1 MNFQKIKYQTYLLS
15 IFLFFLIHQIFYL
28 TKGGNTYD
36 ELFLIYESGNIF
48 NKIRL
53 FFTDNN
59 NPLLYDIGVNEY
71 YGFLVILPI
80 YILANSN
87 TVNNLLDI
95 FYTNLEIQQP
105 DEILYFNMHILLN
118 IYVVVILFFIYRKLL
133 NFYSKNTSLL
143 VVIFITLFPSFNG
156 QSLFNIKDIP
166 YALQLFLGV
175 IYLYS
180 YLYNLYIGQNTNKKE
195 ILFTGINIGLACLL
209 RVNAYGFI
217 GLVSF
222 YFLILAIYKKSDL
235 GQYLKM
241 NLYVYF
247 ISLLVVIIGSPSS
260 WKSPFKWFYDA
271 LIHQFFY
278 EWSGYTLTNGR
289 FIEASNV
296 SSTYLIEWFFY
307 RSPIVYILGFI
318 FYVLLFLKKKTNNHF
333 SRFALFFLL
342 FVNLLFILLK
352 PNAYDGIRQFL
363 FLLPYIS
370 LIFVESINELFS
382 KKSVRIIYLLAS
394 LLYVIYSQ
402 YTLGPYKYVYLNE
415 FSDEINIS
423 EYCEKID
430 GCGDWP
436 TDYYAFSGRELA
448 KKINNS
454 NIQTLLSCKP
464 PQAVNTYLKPN
475 INVSRSVQELKD
487 AEVTTFYTSSF
498 HRPRPFN
505 DSCRFDINNV
515 IYDCK
520 MIDKVVTKLRSKE
533 IALSYISKC
542 EVNY

>member
-1 MNFQKIKYQTYLLS
+1 MNFEKIKYQTYLLS
-15 IFLFFLIHQIFYL
+15 VLLFFLIHQIFYL
-28 TKGGNTYD
+28 IQGGNTYD
-36 ELFLIYESGNIF
+36 ELFLIYESGNIY

-71 YGFLVILPI
+71 YGFLVVLPI
-80 YILANSN
+80 YILANS
-87 TVNNLLDI
+87 TTINNLFEIFYINLDI
-95 FYTNLEIQQP
+95 QQQ

-133 NFYSKNTSLL
+133 NFYNKNTSLL
-143 VVIFITLFPSFNG
+143 VVIFIIIFPSFNG

-180 YLYNLYIGQNTNKKE
+180 CLYNLNLGKNQNKKE
-195 ILFTGINIGLACLL
+195 ILLTGTNIGLACLL

-217 GLVSF
+217 GLVSL
-222 YFLILAIYKKSDL
+222 YFLIITIYKKRDL
-235 GQYLKM
+235 VLYLKT
-241 NLYVYF
+241 NFYVYF
-247 ISLLVVIIGSPSS
+247 ISLIVVIVGSPSS
-260 WKSPFKWFYDA
+260 WKSPFRWLFDA

-278 EWSGYTLTNGR
+278 EWSGYTLTNGK

-307 RSPIVYILGFI
+307 RSPIIYIVGLI
-318 FYVLLFLKKKTNNHF
+318 FYLFLFLNKKSNNHF
-333 SRFALFFLL
+333 SKFTFLFLL
-342 FVNLLFILLK
+342 FVNLLFIFLK

-370 LIFVESINELFS
+370 LIFVESINQLFPKKNVRITFLLFS
-382 KKSVRIIYLLAS
+382 IIY
-394 LLYVIYSQ
+394 VMYSQ
-402 YTLGPYKYVYLNE
+402 SGLGPYKYVYLNE

-423 EYCEKID
+423 EYCENID

-454 NIQTLLSCKP
+454 NVQTLLSCKP
-464 PQAVNTYLKPN
+464 PQAVNTYLKSN
-475 INVSRSVQELKD
+475 IRVSRSIQDFKD
-487 AEVTTFYTSSF
+487 KEISTFYVSSF

-520 MIDKVVTKLRSKE
+520 LIDKVVTNLRNKE
-533 IALSYISKC
+533 IALSYLSKC
-542 EVNY
+542 EVSY